1 MSTRSV
7 IVHDL
12 PQARAAAAQA
22 NAIGAPVELRS
33 PPNGAAILGPGA
45 FKAIADDLAQT
56 HPGAA
61 SSMILDCGTNA
72 GLALAALRQGCKDI
86 CVDVPTETH
95 AKIAA
100 IAQAQSARIHG
111 PVESALD
118 LAAAADSRTADNQGQ
133 MKALLEQFIHGD
145 ARDD

>member
-1 MSTRSV
+1 MSIRSV

-22 NAIGAPVELRS
+22 IAIGAPVELRS
-33 PPNGAAILGPGA
+33 PPDGAAILGPA
-45 FKAIADDLAQT
+45 VFKAIADDLAQT

-72 GLALAALRQGCKDI
+72 GLAMAALRQGCKDI
-86 CVDVPTETH
+86 CVDVPAETH

-100 IAQAQSARIHG
+100 MAQAQSARLHG
-111 PVESALD
+111 PVELVLD
-118 LAAAADSRTADNQGQ
+118 LAATADGGTSEDRNRI
-133 MKALLEQFIHGD
+133 KALLEQFLRGD
-145 ARDD
+145 AHDV

>member
-12 PQARAAAAQA
+12 YQARAAATQA

-33 PPNGAAILGPGA
+33 PRNGAAILGPGV
-45 FKAIADDLAQT
+45 FKAIADDLART
-56 HPGAA
+56 HPGTA

-72 GLALAALRQGCKDI
+72 GLAMAALRQGCKDI
-86 CVDVPTETH
+86 CVDVPAETR

-100 IAQAQSARIHG
+100 IAQAQSARLHG
-111 PVESALD
+111 PVEIALD
-118 LAAAADSRTADNQGQ
+118 LAASANGGTPEDRNR
-133 MKALLEQFIHGD
+133 MKASLEQFLRGD
-145 ARDD
+145 AHDV

>member
-7 IVHDL
+7 IFHDL
-12 PQARAAAAQA
+12 PQARAAVAQA
-22 NAIGAPVELRS
+22 DAIGAPVELRS
-33 PPNGAAILGPGA
+33 PPNGAAIIGPGA

-72 GLALAALRQGCKDI
+72 GLALAALRHGCKDI
-86 CVDVPTETH
+86 CVDVRAETH

-100 IAQAQSARIHG
+100 MAQAQSARLHG
-111 PVESALD
+111 PVEIVLD
-118 LAAAADSRTADNQGQ
+118 LAATADGGTSEDRNRIE
-133 MKALLEQFIHGD
+133 AVLEQFLQED
-145 ARDD
+145 AHDV

>member
-1 MSTRSV
+1 MSIRSV

-12 PQARAAAAQA
+12 SQARAAAAQA
-22 NAIGAPVELRS
+22 IAIGAPLELRS
-33 PPNGAAILGPGA
+33 PPDGAAILGPA
-45 FKAIADDLAQT
+45 VFKAIADDLAQT

-61 SSMILDCGTNA
+61 STMILDCGTNA

>member
-72 GLALAALRQGCKDI
+72 GLAMAALRHGCKDI
-86 CVDVPTETH
+86 CVDVRAETH

-100 IAQAQSARIHG
+100 MAQAQSARLHG
-111 PVESALD
+111 PVEIVLD
-118 LAAAADSRTADNQGQ
+118 LAATDDGGTSEDRNR
-133 MKALLEQFIHGD
+133 MKALLEQFLRGD
-145 ARDD
+145 AHDV

>member
-7 IVHDL
+7 IFHDL

-33 PPNGAAILGPGA
+33 PPNGAAIIGPGA

-72 GLALAALRQGCKDI
+72 GLALAALRHGCKDI
-86 CVDVPTETH
+86 CVDVRAETH

-100 IAQAQSARIHG
+100 MAQAQSARLHG
-111 PVESALD
+111 PVEIVLD
-118 LAAAADSRTADNQGQ
+118 LAATADGGTSEDRNRIE
-133 MKALLEQFIHGD
+133 AVLEQFLQED
-145 ARDD
+145 AHDV

>member
-7 IVHDL
+7 IFHDL
-12 PQARAAAAQA
+12 PQARAAVAQA
-22 NAIGAPVELRS
+22 DAIGAPVELRS
-33 PPNGAAILGPGA
+33 PPNGAAIIGPGA

-72 GLALAALRQGCKDI
+72 GLALAALRHGCKDI
-86 CVDVPTETH
+86 CVDVRAETH

-100 IAQAQSARIHG
+100 MAQAQSARLHD
-111 PVESALD
+111 PVEIVLD
-118 LAAAADSRTADNQGQ
+118 LAATADGGTSEDRNRIE
-133 MKALLEQFIHGD
+133 AVLEQFLQED
-145 ARDD
+145 AHDV

>member
-7 IVHDL
+7 IFHDL
-12 PQARAAAAQA
+12 PQARAAVAQA
-22 NAIGAPVELRS
+22 DAIGAPVELRS
-33 PPNGAAILGPGA
+33 PPNGAAIIGPGA

-72 GLALAALRQGCKDI
+72 GLAMAALRHGCKDI
-86 CVDVPTETH
+86 CVDVRAQTY

-100 IAQAQSARIHG
+100 MAQAQSARLHD
-111 PVESALD
+111 PVEIVLD
-118 LAAAADSRTADNQGQ
+118 LAASADGGTSEDRNR
-133 MKALLEQFIHGD
+133 MKVLLEQFLRGD
-145 ARDD
+145 AHDV